1 MSMMEFSIVK
11 AINSPWWLTKA
22 NVTVLP
28 SLIDAIQFRDT
39 ILCRGCLA
47 RCKEKLELSSLHSA
61 DESSIMWDMKI
72 KRASNLRV
80 RNTGTHVNFQ
90 KVDKNDARF

>member
-1 MSMMEFSIVK
+1 MSMMGSSIVR

-22 NVTVLP
+22 SVTVLP
-28 SLIDAIQFRDT
+28 SLIDAIQSRDT

-90 KVDKNDARF
+90 KVDKNDTRF